1 VTRHALLGV
10 ALVVFC
16 VAGLA
21 FGIARVVPGSTVG
34 DVVLA
39 LAAALVG
46 GLAFSAVLRVG
57 RRGTAPWVKWLLVPI
72 LLGAIYL
79 DRLSERWQLAVLALA
94 AGYVAAFLGTIV
106 VRAVRL
112 TR

>member
-1 VTRHALLGV
+1 MTRNALLGF

-16 VAGLA
+16 VGGIG
-21 FGIARVVPGSTVG
+21 FGIARIAPGSNAG
-34 DVVLA
+34 DVVV
-39 LAAALVG
+39 ALVAAIVG
-46 GLAFSAVLRVG
+46 AASFVGVLRLG
-57 RRGTAPWVKWLLVPI
+57 RRGSSPWIKWLLVPI
-72 LLGAIYL
+72 LVSAVYL

-94 AGYVAAFLGTIV
+94 AGYVAAFLGTVI